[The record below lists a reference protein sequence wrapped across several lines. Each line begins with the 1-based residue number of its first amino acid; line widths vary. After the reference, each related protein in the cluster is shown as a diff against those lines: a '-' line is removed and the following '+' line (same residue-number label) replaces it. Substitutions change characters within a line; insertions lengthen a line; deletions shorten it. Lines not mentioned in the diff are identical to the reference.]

1 MSEETSQSY
10 IICPFCHK
18 PTPQGKQ
25 HCQYCWSELGPGQK
39 VGAEE
44 AAAIMRNFEIR
55 LKRRQNRKR
64 LINITAAVTLVCIV
78 VFLFVFYNTELIIK
92 PSPTV
97 NSNSPANQWS
107 MFRHDFLHSGT
118 ADANAPLPQ
127 GAVQW
132 TFATGG
138 AIQSSPAIVNGTV
151 YIGSRD
157 GKIYALNAATGV
169 EQWEYQTGSWVDS
182 SPVVVDNVVYAGS
195 NDGNVYALD
204 AGTGRKIWSYNTHY
218 ATVSSVAVAG
228 GMVYFGSDDFRVYG
242 LNASTGKKIW
252 SYKTGGQVR
261 SSPLVANGILY
272 VGSTDGYFYSL
283 NANSG
288 RLRLRFPRA
297 AIDSS
302 PVIVGTNVYFVAT
315 DGYLIAMD
323 GKART
328 WPGEYFILNLWT
340 QAAVWGFAPNPPS
353 ITGVSLQKHV
363 GIINNSSPAIEN
375 DVLFAGTTINLVAIN
390 IRNGSK
396 IWSFKTGGQVISSP
410 AVTGNTAFIGS
421 NDGNV
426 YAVDAVSGKKIWA
439 VSTGG
444 AVGSSPA
451 LAGGMLYVGSYDGK
465 VYAIR

>member
-1 MSEETSQSY
+1 M
-10 IICPFCHK
+10 
-18 PTPQGKQ
+18 
-25 HCQYCWSELGPGQK
+25 
-39 VGAEE
+39 
-44 AAAIMRNFEIR
+44 
-55 LKRRQNRKR
+55 
-64 LINITAAVTLVCIV
+64 
-78 VFLFVFYNTELIIK
+78 
-92 PSPTV
+92 
-97 NSNSPANQWS
+97 
-107 MFRHDFLHSGT
+107 
-118 ADANAPLPQ
+118 DAYAPLPQ
-127 GAVQW
+127 GTVQW

-138 AIQSSPAIVNGTV
+138 AIQLLAIVNGMV

-157 GKIYALNAATGV
+157 GKIYALNATTG
-169 EQWEYQTGSWVDS
+169 EKQWEYQTGNWVDS

-242 LNASTGKKIW
+242 LNASTGNYSGRIK
-252 SYKTGGQVR
+252 QAAR
-261 SSPLVANGILY
+261 SIFAFSRQRHTLCRFNRRL
-272 VGSTDGYFYSL
+272 FYSF

-315 DGYLIAMD
+315 DGYLLEMD

-328 WPGEYFILNLWT
+328 WPGEYFILNIWT
-340 QAAVWGFAPNPPS
+340 QAAIWGSAPNPPS
-353 ITGVSLQKHV
+353 INGVSREKHL
-363 GIINNSSPAIEN
+363 GLINNSSPAIAN
-375 DVLFAGTTINLVAIN
+375 NVLFAGTTINLVAIN

-410 AVTGNTAFIGS
+410 AVAGNTAFIGS

-426 YAVDAVSGKKIWA
+426 YAVDAVSGKKSGLS
-439 VSTGG
+439 V
-444 AVGSSPA
+444 PA
-451 LAGGMLYVGSYDGK
+451 AKSVRHLPWQVDALCGFL
-465 VYAIR
+465 